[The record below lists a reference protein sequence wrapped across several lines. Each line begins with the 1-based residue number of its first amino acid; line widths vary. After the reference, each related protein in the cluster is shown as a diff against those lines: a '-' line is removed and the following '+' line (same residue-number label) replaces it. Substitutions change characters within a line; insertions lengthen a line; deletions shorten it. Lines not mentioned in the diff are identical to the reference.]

1 MIVKNE
7 AHIIR
12 RCLESCLP
20 LLDYVLIVDTGSTDG
35 AQQVIRDFL
44 RENSLPGVVLDE
56 PWQNFAYNRSFAMAK
71 LREHA
76 DIDYGLMID
85 ADELLVFD
93 EDFDAGTFRRQLDK
107 DLYDVQTHYA
117 GISYVRPQLFS
128 NRLPFYYKGTLHEF
142 LEIDQPVS
150 RVRAS
155 GFYNNPVQDSARS
168 LNPRKFLDD
177 ADLLETALREETDE
191 LLVSRYTF
199 YLAQCYR
206 DGGELRLSL
215 QAYLRRAAQGGW
227 VEEIYFS
234 LLSAAR
240 LKENLAY
247 AGDEVIQSYLA
258 AYEVFP
264 VRLEALHDAI
274 RYCRLHDKFQQAYML
289 AKHALT
295 QPAVREG
302 LFVEHW
308 IPDYGILDEFSIAA
322 YWSGHYREC
331 LDTCIILLEQA
342 KMPWHYRQRVSENAR
357 FAISQLGQP
366 ELAELLPKE

>member
-7 AHIIR
+7 AHIIC
-12 RCLESCLP
+12 RCLQSCLP
-20 LLDYVLIVDTGSTDG
+20 LLDYVLIVDTGSNDG
-35 AQQVIRDFL
+35 TQQVIRNFL
-44 RENSLPGVVLDE
+44 MENSLPGEVLEE

-85 ADELLVFD
+85 ADELLIFD
-93 EDFDAGTFRRQLDK
+93 EEFDVGTFKQQLGM
-107 DLYDVQTHYA
+107 DLYNVESRYA
-117 GISYVRPQLFS
+117 SISYVRPQLFS
-128 NRLPFYYKGTLHEF
+128 NRLPFYYKGVVHEF
-142 LEIDQPVS
+142 LEIDQTVE
-150 RVRAS
+150 RETVK

-177 ADLLETALREETDE
+177 ADLLAKALREETDE
-191 LLVSRYTF
+191 MLVSRYTF

-215 QAYLRRAAQGGW
+215 DAYLRRSSQGGW
-227 VEEIYFS
+227 VEEVYFS

-247 AGDEVIQSYLA
+247 TDDEVIQSYLA
-258 AYEVFP
+258 ANEVLP

-274 RYCRLHDKFQQAYML
+274 RYCRLHDKFQQGYML

-295 QPAVREG
+295 QPTVRDG
-302 LFVEHW
+302 LFVEYW
-308 IPDYGILDEFSIAA
+308 ISDYGILDEFSIVA

-331 LDTCIILLEQA
+331 LDVCIILLEQG
-342 KMPWHYRQRVSENAR
+342 KMPAHYQQRVRENAG
-357 FAISQLGQP
+357 FAIQQLGQP
-366 ELAELLPKE
+366 ELADLLPVD